1 MIITRGLEEKFGYP
15 LSKHTRQGYKQLK
28 TKQIC
33 YTILM
38 CMFICGWNC
47 TYISGV
53 VEVRH
58 AVAQHVTRQSRVKV
72 KATPRQDYV
81 GIQEMWG
88 RGFISNPFATSALAS
103 GWPVSTT
110 PRPLYPRERPSIY
123 CTVQSH
129 PVRIE
134 SFSEKKDVNYCFMHS
149 INSEERFFLLLHSA
163 CCRVTQ
169 LLYQLMHLYKIY
181 TLKH

>member
-88 RGFISNPFATSALAS
+88 RGFISNPFATSALAVRGAARRPCCFS
-103 GWPVSTT
+103 PGKDPVSFLQEAGWASGPFSTGT
-110 PRPLYPRERPSIY
+110 GQMTGCWEHGNE
-123 CTVQSH
+123 H
-129 PVRIE
+129 PY
-134 SFSEKKDVNYCFMHS
+134 SENIWK
-149 INSEERFFLLLHSA
+149 FLVSCGRA
-163 CCRVTQ
+163 VFRGVGS
-169 LLYQLMHLYKIY
+169 
-181 TLKH
+181 